1 MSLEN
6 RSKST
11 RPGDELPVDKLNAW
25 CIQER
30 ITQKELKSVRQFGGG
45 YSNLTYEIQ
54 TEEEAYIL
62 RKPPKGAEKIK
73 GGHDMAREYRVLKAL
88 EKASFPFI
96 PSPIALCEDKE
107 VLGVPFYVMKKV
119 DGIIYRAEQVNY
131 LQENLSEIPFQT
143 MSLALCDALVALH
156 SVNIH
161 ETGLIDLGKPDGYVT
176 RQVEGWTKRYLAAQT
191 SSIPSF
197 NFVNDWLLG
206 HIPISGIPT
215 LIHNDFKYDN
225 VVFAA
230 AGSAEVKAILD
241 WEMTT
246 VGDPLMDVGT
256 ALSYWSEENDG
267 PFEKSFNVTWLPGNC
282 TRADFVA
289 RYAQKSGRYLDGILF
304 YYVFGL
310 FKNAVVIQQIFAR
323 YKAGLSTDSRFAH
336 LDKGVERLLQKAQKS
351 IETGKMC

>member
-6 RSKST
+6 KPKSI
-11 RPGDELPVDKLNAW
+11 RNGDELPLEKLNAW
-25 CIQER
+25 FIQAG
-30 ITQKELKSVRQFGGG
+30 ITKKPLGSVRQFGGG

-54 TEEEAYIL
+54 IEEDTFIL
-62 RKPPKGAEKIK
+62 RKPPKGAENIK
-73 GGHDMAREYRVLKAL
+73 GGHDMVREYRVLKAL
-88 EKASFPFI
+88 QNASFPFI
-96 PSPIALCEDKE
+96 PIPIALCEDKE
-107 VLGVPFYVMKKV
+107 VLGAPFYVMKKV
-119 DGIIYRAEQVNY
+119 DGIIYRADQVKY
-131 LQENLSEIPFQT
+131 LQGNLLEIPFQA

-156 SVNIH
+156 SVNIQ
-161 ETGLIDLGKPDGYVT
+161 ETGLIDLGKPDGYVA
-176 RQVEGWTKRYLAAQT
+176 RQVEGWTRRYLAAQT
-191 SSIPSF
+191 STIPSF
-197 NFVNDWLLG
+197 DFVSDWLSV
-206 HIPISGIPT
+206 HIPVSGMPT

-225 VVFAA
+225 VVFADTA
-230 AGSAEVKAILD
+230 LTEVKAILD

-267 PFEKSFNVTWLPGNC
+267 AFEKSFNVTWLPGNC
-282 TRADFVA
+282 TRAEFVA
-289 RYAQKSGRYLDGILF
+289 RYAQKSGRSLGDILF

-351 IETGKMC
+351 IESGQMC